1 MSGDERRPKTEI
13 GAIALPAAQRRSRNM
28 TPSILSLCA
37 LGLAGLAAFAPRAAA
52 ADPDV
57 PPSRIEVCEAAQFL
71 ARVFEDGDDFQ
82 TRIAVPEPG
91 LLCVDGGVTDAF
103 ADWYAPR
110 AGDFDVVVIRSLG
123 GREAAGVRTG
133 EAALAA
139 GIRLVVWDYCISAC
153 ANGLV
158 IGAEHVR
165 VPEPA
170 VLAWHGSLPRDRFEA
185 VLLSRG
191 DDPKLRRVQHKLLAR
206 FERDG
211 ARQVQDAAWEALPE
225 RERTLF
231 DERAHWRARVSSLL
245 EARGVHPDFLAAS
258 AFAARHAPQET
269 QAYALSRAG
278 SLAPILWVPTPAQL
292 QAWSLDHI
300 ETWAAE
306 SEAALYEL
314 GLSVTPA
321 MVLTSVELE
330 PGEFYAV
337 APETD

>member
-1 MSGDERRPKTEI
+1 MSLILAVGLLHLSPK
-13 GAIALPAAQRRSRNM
+13 AALEHEPRNEV
-28 TPSILSLCA
+28 S
-37 LGLAGLAAFAPRAAA
+37 
-52 ADPDV
+52 
-57 PPSRIEVCEAAQFL
+57 PSRIEACETAQFL
-71 ARVFEDGDDFQ
+71 ARVFEDGDDYQ

-123 GREAAGVRTG
+123 GRGAAGVRTG

-158 IGAEHVR
+158 IGAESVV

-185 VLLSRG
+185 LLLSRG
-191 DDPKLRRVQHKLLAR
+191 DDPKLRRVQQKLLAD
-206 FERDG
+206 FDLMG
-211 ARQVQDAAWEALPE
+211 SRQVRDEAWEIVPE
-225 RERTLF
+225 RERALF
-231 DERAHWRARVSSLL
+231 DERERWRARIAGLL

-269 QAYALSRAG
+269 QAYSLSRAG

-292 QAWSLDHI
+292 QAWGLRHVESWAPASE
-300 ETWAAE
+300 ET
-306 SEAALYEL
+306 LYEL
-314 GLSVTPA
+314 GLSTTPA

-330 PGEFYAV
+330 PGDFYAV